1 MGADVA
7 LDMGTSTT
15 RVFFRGD
22 GTVLEEPSVVAVDAA
37 SGQIVGVGRE
47 AISMVG
53 RTAGYVVLERPVHH
67 GSVSRF
73 ELARRMLRLM
83 LRQGRSSLGRLRVV
97 ACTPSG
103 GTAIE
108 RRALE
113 EVIFAAGASEVAIVE
128 QPMAAALGSG
138 LDVSKPLGQM
148 VVDLGAGKTE
158 AAVVC
163 LGAVVAYRRA
173 PVGGDDVDSA
183 IAAHIRSR
191 HGVLV
196 PGEFV
201 TRAKLSMFDEVA
213 NSDQLATDGNRS
225 HRERPAP
232 DGWPEAEPGE
242 DAVGEPALP
251 PRHEAA
257 GIEVAGRDLSDGSVR
272 HVLLDRSEVAAAF
285 TASLSS
291 IARSVAEAVT
301 DAPGELAH
309 DLLKCGMHLV
319 GGGARSAALAQVLA
333 RASAL
338 PTRVVDD
345 PERAVLRGASV
356 CLEDFDRWREL
367 LAATSP

>member
-1 MGADVA
+1 MGADIA

-15 RVFFRGD
+15 RIFFAGD
-22 GTVLEEPSVVAVDAA
+22 GRLVEEPSVVAVDAV
-37 SGQIVGVGRE
+37 SGQIVGVGRD
-47 AISMVG
+47 AMSMVG

-73 ELARRMLRLM
+73 ELARRMLKLM
-83 LRQGRSSLGRLRVV
+83 LRRGRSTLGKLRVV

-113 EVIFAAGASEVAIVE
+113 EVLFAAGASEVAIVE

-138 LDVSKPLGQM
+138 LDVAEPLGQM

-163 LGAVVAYRRA
+163 LGSVVAYRRA

-191 HGVLV
+191 HGILV
-196 PGEFV
+196 PADVV
-201 TRAKLSMFDEVA
+201 TQAKLSM
-213 NSDQLATDGNRS
+213 SDHLAMDQRS
-225 HRERPAP
+225 DHRERFSSAREVHRALVG
-232 DGWPEAEPGE
+232 DSDRQTERASTI
-242 DAVGEPALP
+242 DAD
-251 PRHEAA
+251 
-257 GIEVAGRDLSDGSVR
+257 GIEVAGRDLSDGTVR
-272 HVLLDRSEVAAAF
+272 QVLLTRSEIAGAVSS
-285 TASLSS
+285 SLSS

-309 DLLKCGMHLV
+309 DLLKGGMHLV
-319 GGGARSAALAQVLA
+319 GGGARSGALTRVLA
-333 RASAL
+333 KATAL